1 MKDSGKEIQQ
11 NGGRMMGFVYRH
23 RCMSIG
29 KLGSNGCKESL
40 FWTYFGIEDA
50 CIR

>member
-1 MKDSGKEIQQ
+1 
-11 NGGRMMGFVYRH
+11 MMGFVYRH

-40 FWTYFGIEDA
+40 FRNYYGMEDA